1 MKGLVLGL
9 SVNTFS
15 AKLSKLYVLQLEN
28 TWGKKKQLDRT
39 TVATTALSKE
49 KLKKNSF
56 PLRMLTSLE
65 KIIFISIFNCLV
77 RIRIPLKIF
86 HVFFTMALLKRKIER
101 KKDHKPSNFQPKIVK

>member
-49 KLKKNSF
+49 KFKKN
-56 PLRMLTSLE
+56 
-65 KIIFISIFNCLV
+65 
-77 RIRIPLKIF
+77 
-86 HVFFTMALLKRKIER
+86 
-101 KKDHKPSNFQPKIVK
+101 

>member
-86 HVFFTMALLKRKIER
+86 HVFLPWL
-101 KKDHKPSNFQPKIVK
+101 S